1 MKFMLD
7 LQRKV
12 VYNLNVYN
20 GMKGLKSMARTLTP
34 AQIIERS
41 IIKKYRN
48 NIWNKFVMGIKE
60 YNLICQGDKIAV
72 AVSGGQSSVVMAKCI
87 QHLQKYSDVKFEVI
101 YITFDPGFSQ
111 EKLGKFSQDFE
122 ILNLKPEVFR
132 AERDILAEC
141 TKAENVCESYACAV
155 TDELLKKAKNS
166 GCNKLALGNNF
177 DDAIEYIFTN
187 MVYNSK
193 VESMLP
199 RLNGNCCPE
208 IEIIRPMYMVKE
220 EYIKDFQRYNS
231 LSLTS
236 SIYEG
241 TPLSKHTQV
250 KEMFHQKSEVKALME
265 RFRNTNENIEN
276 NIFKSVY
283 NVNLRNIVAYSKQGK
298 EYNFLDNYRLNGTA
312 GTLEE
317 TGGEYDIYD

>member
-1 MKFMLD
+1 
-7 LQRKV
+7 
-12 VYNLNVYN
+12 
-20 GMKGLKSMARTLTP
+20 MKGLKAMARTLTP

-60 YNLICQGDKIAV
+60 YDLICQGDKLAV

-87 QHLQKYSDVKFEVI
+87 QHLQKYSEVKFEVR
-101 YITFDPGFSQ
+101 YITLDPRFS
-111 EKLGKFSQDFE
+111 EDKLNKLSQDFATLDLSPE
-122 ILNLKPEVFR
+122 IFKSDC
-132 AERDILAEC
+132 DIFGKC
-141 TKAENVCESYACAV
+141 SSGENICESYS
-155 TDELLKKAKNS
+155 DLINKELLKKAEEL

-187 MVYNSK
+187 MVYRGK

-199 RLNGNCCPE
+199 KISEKGCPE
-208 IEIIRPMYMVKE
+208 IEIIRPMYMVKD
-220 EYIKDFQRYNS
+220 EYIRDFQRYNS
-231 LSLTS
+231 LSLTT

-241 TPLSKHTQV
+241 TPLTEHPQV
-250 KEMFHQKSEVKALME
+250 REMFRLNSDVKALMN

-283 NVNLRNIVAYSKQGK
+283 NVNLRTIVAYSLQGK
-298 EYNFLDNYRLNGTA
+298 QYSFLDNYRLNGTA
-312 GTLEE
+312 GTLDE
-317 TGGEYDIYD
+317 TGGEYEIYD